1 MYYNNREWKIK
12 KKGVLVFYCLFNS
25 LNYALAYS
33 FFIWNNATVASIK
46 PIQIS
51 SNPMTGITAPIR
63 TSIPAV
69 LNKLIPV
76 FVDN

>member
-1 MYYNNREWKIK
+1 MADK

-25 LNYALAYS
+25 LDYALAYS
-33 FFIWNNATVASIK
+33 FFIWNNATVASTK

-51 SNPMTGITAPIR
+51 SNPTTGITAPIS

-69 LNKLIPV
+69 PNKPIPD